1 MALEWSSPED
11 ALEAALTL
19 VRAPLARSLPTLSGV
34 LARVLPHRA
43 LLVLTGDCSEAAL
56 RTHGDPALT
65 DRARTADL
73 AALAAKVTAGTPWAG
88 RTEIAGGEHPVLVAA
103 SSPDGS
109 AGTLLAAVLDE
120 TPQEP
125 VPGAAADPAVL
136 GVVQHLW
143 DLTTLHVKTLNAATE
158 PDKLSRA
165 RLVSSERDRA
175 VAELTDAQEAAL
187 TGILGVLR
195 SRSVEDATAR
205 RTATGLA
212 ASALVDLRAHDGRS
226 GGRGQGTESLD
237 EAFATMADKLLVLM
251 RHHETALELVRPS
264 RLGDHPLP
272 AEMAD
277 AARAAVR
284 RSVLAMLEQP
294 GVRRIRVSWEV
305 EESALAVSVRDDG
318 PGRLGEGDLGLRR
331 LRAGLEGLGARP
343 RVEAVPGW
351 GTTISTRLPL
361 DLPELER
368 GRPLREL
375 NPRETEVLQ
384 QLDLGRR
391 NRQIAERLNI
401 SEHTVKYHVAN
412 ILEKLGAGSRGEA
425 AATARDLG
433 LVPGRRGTTS

>member
-1 MALEWSSPED
+1 M
-11 ALEAALTL
+11 
-19 VRAPLARSLPTLSGV
+19 
-34 LARVLPHRA
+34 
-43 LLVLTGDCSEAAL
+43 
-56 RTHGDPALT
+56 
-65 DRARTADL
+65 
-73 AALAAKVTAGTPWAG
+73 
-88 RTEIAGGEHPVLVAA
+88 AA

-109 AGTLLAAVLDE
+109 AGTLLTAVLPDGFA
-120 TPQEP
+120 EP
-125 VPGAAADPAVL
+125 GPALL

-175 VAELTDAQEAAL
+175 VAELTDAQGAAL

-195 SRSVEDATAR
+195 SRSLDDGTAR
-205 RTATGLA
+205 RTATDLA
-212 ASALVDLRAHDGRS
+212 ASALVDLRAHDGRGDRS
-226 GGRGQGTESLD
+226 QGTESLD
-237 EAFATMADKLLVLM
+237 GAFATMADKLLVLM
-251 RHHETALELVRPS
+251 RHHETELELVRPS

-284 RSVLAMLEQP
+284 RSVLTMLEQP

-305 EESALAVSVRDDG
+305 EESALTVSVRDDG

-331 LRAGLEGLGARP
+331 LRAGLAGLGARP

-351 GTTISTRLPL
+351 GTTISARLPL
-361 DLPELER
+361 DLPEVGR
-368 GRPLREL
+368 GRPVREL
-375 NPRETEVLQ
+375 NPRESEVLQ
-384 QLDLGRR
+384 HLDLGRR

-425 AATARDLG
+425 AATARSLG
-433 LVPGRRGTTS
+433 LVPGRRGTAS